1 MFLLKTLSNA
11 KKAIRRERVAKYL
24 VLTLTVTLMNF
35 GGPATYSAS
44 ATSSSVSGVGVGNG
58 LQMFLRTEAVA
69 TSAATSTPFNSNTC
83 FVGNIA
89 NLDFSSFNA
98 YTSCGNL
105 SGANR
110 ENITAYIRGYI
121 LAPASETISFWSS
134 NDDGLLVSINGTRVI
149 SNWVDTAPGAYGT
162 FNSNSATNTFA
173 MTQGRIYPIEIQYH
187 QTGAGA
193 QLKLYWSYPSCPG
206 CSTKATAQLI
216 PQNQLGTSSADLGT
230 DCAIGMSEAC
240 PASSAMEI
248 KDLTGTNT
256 DGLYWIT
263 SAGVSTQVFSLMNSS
278 LGGGGWQL
286 AMKGQS
292 SSSTFGYSSSY
303 WTDTA
308 TLNSGSPSRIAT
320 SNSDAKYST
329 FHGTFAN
336 QMMALFPSYSG
347 ATYGGA
353 YPSAGY
359 GFAWSESITGMSA
372 WTAYNGTTGFGGNS
386 ASTNMTS
393 GPQGSGGCRT
403 TPSTLRD
410 MFTTSNRCAIRQVQP
425 LASGTES
432 YPNGSTASYYAAGS
446 NLFATQKD
454 IRFFGINYGNNSSG
468 ASTRARWGFGFNENG
483 NGDENSNDVL
493 GGIGLGGPSI
503 TAGTYMGC
511 CSATGGGGQAG
522 VSGNSNG
529 SATNMAF
536 ELYVRETGVQIS
548 GSTELRTAAGSSAS
562 LTLSSTRSSG
572 ATSTTW
578 NIPGLLTGLTLNT
591 STGFLTAS
599 ASVAAGTYYETA
611 TAIDD
616 TGARDT
622 YPLKITI
629 TPTASETDTAISLS
643 GSQFLAASNESAF
656 DISSGTTFTLEA
668 WVRPS
673 VTNANQI
680 LLGKDLQYSL
690 LISSNGSFGA
700 NFFTTNAPTG
710 TGGETGIFGAASV
723 RPNEWQHVAL
733 VRNGTT
739 ITGFINGQQV
749 GSMTNGSATDSIRA
763 GSSPF
768 VIGGY
773 STSNQPYTGQIDQVR
788 VWSSARSSAE
798 LQAGMNAFL
807 PATQTNLIASYG
819 FNESVGARIYNNST
833 AANWDT
839 DLTLNGGSLAWAQ
852 IAETGTSG
860 VYSTVTFNRTFLTS
874 FGGWRP
880 AFDSR
885 TATVLAV
892 GGGGGGGGAFTT
904 SVTDGAGGGGG
915 GGVFELS
922 RYPLSNTSRYV
933 VRVGTAGSGGTA
945 GSAREGR
952 QGFSGTTTTFES
964 LTAGGGGAGG
974 FLNSTNQDGLS
985 GTAGGGGGGAS
996 NYWNA
1001 YENGAGG
1008 AGTNLTIA
1016 GTTYTG
1022 RTGGVGGVFPGPASS
1037 AGAGGGSGGA
1047 PTETT
1052 NSGVTTR
1059 FVGAGISS
1067 NLSGSSVTYG
1077 RGGGAFGV
1085 SGWSFSVRATIPGTG
1100 GDGVYNQSSDGGDGA
1115 NGIIIIRWITATAPT
1130 FTAPVA
1136 VDTTTALTRY
1146 TFRAGGSATS
1156 PLIRNFQWQSSTDTG
1171 TTWTTVQASTSDS
1184 YTTGLLD
1191 LGTSGPRYRYRV
1203 IVTDSDTAGLS
1214 ISDSSTAHLILNRY
1228 PTISPPASN
1237 DSGLLVHLDASQ
1249 SASYPGSGSSW
1260 NDVSGNTRH
1269 ASLGIV
1275 SGGPVIA
1282 GHGSG
1287 LTCSAPA
1294 FTATNGGA
1302 FAFSGDTTTTRNCAW
1317 IPNSRYTDVGET
1329 FTVEVW
1335 ANPAIAAQTTW
1346 TALITTPWNTGND
1359 KVNFAIGFNGSQTTA
1374 GVPDIWGG
1382 IFDGSNWYQTPITG
1396 LPINSWSHVSLT
1408 SSNRVLTLYV
1418 NGEAKQSVSLAGS
1431 NSISGTNK
1439 GVLIGRRWDGTQTY
1453 NGSIGTVRISNT
1465 ALSAEQI
1472 RQNYYLSSNR
1482 FSNTASGVK
1491 SSSTTYATTLT
1502 ETFTATNGT
1511 GTKRFTF
1518 TPNNRAGIVWDTSTA
1533 NSAVLRVTSALNAG
1547 TYYET
1552 LTATDSATAAT
1563 SLGLTITVNK
1573 ARQAS
1578 LSIGQY
1584 NAFVGTSTYPINVY
1598 GGSGTGA
1605 VTRSR
1610 LSAGSANCTLASE
1623 MFLTATSPGICSV
1636 QAVKAADTN
1645 YLSETATATIYW
1657 IQWSD
1662 AYATRVP
1669 STPTEI
1675 VLNHSTAITKYNYDT
1690 LTVTSYQNSSGVT
1703 ITSIATGATLR
1714 IIGDGFSPT
1723 SAYTEVVFA
1732 SMDALDLTSGLQVIS
1747 SGGSNYLQLTVPS
1760 GVTTG
1765 AITVNSPKGTSVGP
1779 TLTITP

>member
-1 MFLLKTLSNA
+1 MFLLKSLSNA
-11 KKAIRRERVAKYL
+11 KKAISRERVAKYL
-24 VLTLTVTLMNF
+24 VLTLTVTLMSF
-35 GGPATYSAS
+35 GGPTTYSAS
-44 ATSSSVSGVGVGNG
+44 ATSSSVPGVGVGNG

-69 TSAATSTPFNSNTC
+69 TNAATSTPFNSNTC
-83 FVGNIA
+83 FVGNIV

-98 YTSCGNL
+98 YTSCGSLN
-105 SGANR
+105 GANR

-149 SNWVDTAPGAYGT
+149 SNWVDTGPGAYGT
-162 FNSNSATNTFA
+162 FNTNSVTNTIA

-193 QLKLYWSYPSCPG
+193 TLKLYWSYPSCPG

-292 SSSTFGYSSSY
+292 SSSTFGYSSPY

-347 ATYGGA
+347 GDYGGA

-359 GFAWSESITGMSA
+359 GFAWSESITGMTP

-386 ASTNMTS
+386 ASTNMTN

-410 MFTTSNRCAIRQVQP
+410 MFTTSNRCAIRQVAP
-425 LASGTES
+425 LWATGTES
-432 YPNGSTASYYAAGS
+432 YPSGAAASYKAAGN

-454 IRFFGINYGNNSSG
+454 IRFFGINYGMNSTS

-483 NGDENSNDVL
+483 NGDEGSNDVL

-503 TAGTYMGC
+503 TAGTFMGC

-562 LTLSSTRSSG
+562 LTLSSSRSSG

-591 STGFLTAS
+591 STGVLTAS

-622 YPLKITI
+622 YPIKITI
-629 TPTASETDTAISLS
+629 TPAASETDTAISLS
-643 GSQFLAASNESAF
+643 GQFLAASNESAF

-700 NFFTTNAPTG
+700 NFFTTNTPSG
-710 TGGETGIFGAASV
+710 TGGETAIFGAASV

-749 GSMTNGSATDSIRA
+749 GSMSNASANDSIRA
-763 GSSPF
+763 GSNPF

-773 STSNQPYTGQIDQVR
+773 STSNQPYTGHIDQVR
-788 VWSSARSSAE
+788 VWSSARTSAE

-819 FNESVGARIYNNST
+819 FNESVGTRIYNNST
-833 AANWDT
+833 AATWDT
-839 DLTLNGGSLAWAQ
+839 DLTLMSGSLNRMQ
-852 IAETGTSG
+852 IAETSTSG
-860 VYSTVTFNRTFLTS
+860 VYSVITFRRSFLTAN
-874 FGGWRP
+874 GGWKVPTGVTR
-880 AFDSR
+880 AS
-885 TATVLAV
+885 AIVV
-892 GGGGGGGGAFTT
+892 GGGGGGGFGTATNRP
-904 SVTDGAGGGGG
+904 AGGGGG
-915 GGVFELS
+915 GGVTVSLTQAFT
-922 RYPLSNTSRYV
+922 P
-933 VRVGTAGSGGTA
+933 GGTIPIQV
-945 GSAREGR
+945 G
-952 QGFSGTTTTFES
+952 QGGLGGFASDLASVRNGQQSVLGPSGL
-964 LTAGGGGAGG
+964 LTA
-974 FLNSTNQDGLS
+974 L
-985 GTAGGGGGGAS
+985 GGGGGG
-996 NYWNA
+996 NA
-1001 YENGAGG
+1001 GGSGAGG
-1008 AGTNLTIA
+1008 STVAT
-1016 GTTYTG
+1016 
-1022 RTGGVGGVFPGPASS
+1022 
-1037 AGAGGGSGGA
+1037 GGGSG
-1047 PTETT
+1047 E
-1052 NSGVTTR
+1052 
-1059 FVGAGISS
+1059 SS
-1067 NLSGSSVTYG
+1067 YTCTGSPPQPSGSLAPGATVDTGYNGSGGIWGWGGSGGGARGAAANGTCSGNQAGTPGSGYIDPVTSVEYG
-1077 RGGGAFGV
+1077 RGGNAA
-1085 SGWSFSVRATIPGTG
+1085 SFSATNAIAGNTTQNNGWG
-1100 GDGVYNQSSDGGDGA
+1100 GIISYNGGNSSGVGYRGS

-1130 FTAPVA
+1130 FTAPA
-1136 VDTTTALTRY
+1136 AIDTTTALTRY

-1156 PLIRNFQWQSSTDTG
+1156 PLIRNFQWQFSSDTG
-1171 TTWTTVQASTSDS
+1171 TTWSTVQASTSDS

-1203 IVTDSDTAGLS
+1203 IVTDSDIAGLS
-1214 ISDSSTAHLILNRY
+1214 ISDSSTAHLVLNRY
-1228 PTISPPASN
+1228 PTISPPTSN
-1237 DSGLLVHLDASQ
+1237 DTGLLVHLDASQ
-1249 SASYPGSGSSW
+1249 AASYSGSGSTW
-1260 NDVSGNTRH
+1260 NDISGGSRN
-1269 ASLGIV
+1269 ASLGFA
-1275 SGGPVIA
+1275 SGGPAVA
-1282 GHGSG
+1282 GNGSV
-1287 LTCSAPA
+1287 TCSAPLYSSA
-1294 FTATNGGA
+1294 NGGS
-1302 FAFSGDTTTTRNCAW
+1302 FIFDGNITEPRKCAW
-1317 IPNSRYTDVGET
+1317 ISNSSFSSIGET
-1329 FTVEVW
+1329 YTVEMWV
-1335 ANPAIAAQTTW
+1335 NPASSTQVAYS
-1346 TALITTPWNTGND
+1346 ALISTPWSVND
-1359 KVNFAIGFNGSQTTA
+1359 KIYFAIAFNGTTTTA

-1382 IFDGSNWYQTPITG
+1382 VFDGTNWYQTPITG

-1408 SSNRVLTLYV
+1408 SSNRQLTLYV
-1418 NGEAKQSVSLAGS
+1418 NGEARQIRSFTAASTL
-1431 NSISGTNK
+1431 SGTNK
-1439 GVLIGRRWDGTQTY
+1439 GVFIGRRWDGADTI
-1453 NGSIGTVRISNT
+1453 NGSVGTVRISNT
-1465 ALSAEQI
+1465 ALTAEQI

-1482 FSNTASGVK
+1482 FSNSVSGAK
-1491 SSSTTYATTLT
+1491 ASSTTYAVTLT

-1533 NSAVLRVTSALNAG
+1533 NSAVLRVTNQLNAG
-1547 TYYET
+1547 TYFET
-1552 LTATDSATAAT
+1552 MTATDSATAAT
-1563 SLGLTITVNK
+1563 TLALTITVDK

-1610 LSAGSANCTLASE
+1610 LSAGSANCTLASG
-1623 MFLTATSPGICSV
+1623 MFLTATSPGSCSV
-1636 QAVKAADTN
+1636 QAVRAGDTN
-1645 YLSETATATIYW
+1645 YLSETATATIFW

-1675 VLNHSTAITKYNYDT
+1675 VLNHSTAITKYNYET
-1690 LTVTSYQNSSGVT
+1690 LTVTGYQNGSGLSVS
-1703 ITSIATGATLR
+1703 SIAKNQILR
-1714 IIGDGFSPT
+1714 IVGDGFTDADYIEVLFANMEARAILP
-1723 SAYTEVVFA
+1723 AGQPNRFTE
-1732 SMDALDLTSGLQVIS
+1732 MQVITV
-1747 SGGSNYLQLTVPS
+1747 SGINYLELTVPS
-1760 GVTTG
+1760 GAESGIV
-1765 AITVNSPKGTSVGP
+1765 TVNSPKGTARGP
-1779 TLTITP
+1779 SLTITP